1 MKNNPVIVFLV
12 LILASS
18 AACSSDAVILIEG
31 FSPQGIRANFKRPPA
46 DGRDETTTVGGNLLG
61 YGKKTVILGDSA
73 KETIRSLENDRR
85 GIFAAN
91 SDASLEANV
100 VALFDQIA
108 DLVEYKNAL
117 SNCYLRLKRQAEGEQ
132 RENESLKESLNFKD
146 RALRESEGGK
156 LRLAE
161 NLKQVEGQLSLLR
174 RSKENLERTFV
185 LKEREA
191 RRISEEATRSIP
203 NFPSSARAAQALGR
217 PSTQGFTKSEIKE
230 INRIT
235 GYPFINPDLLKA
247 AFVHSSDPGATTFE
261 QLEFVGDRLI
271 AGLVA
276 SKMDFASFSSPG
288 EMQKYFE
295 PRTRNTYFADRY
307 RALGLAKFLRFNPS
321 SSEGKVYADAFE
333 ALVGAI
339 NLDWKEANPH
349 LCKTGRVFDVLSP
362 ILERMLQ
369 MGEARPAS
377 ANGGA
382 AHSTAHTDERPDDF
396 SQGKMQMTLT
406 VYTEDE
412 KTIVQKATGQS
423 ADEARHNAMLAIWKR
438 LNLTAC
444 KAKDKQ
450 WDRFTRECQ
459 RNHYEVEVSEPKIMA
474 QPTSG
479 RY

>member
-1 MKNNPVIVFLV
+1 MFLV

-18 AACSSDAVILIEG
+18 AACSSDPAILIEG
-31 FSPQGIRANFKRPPA
+31 FSSQGIRANFKRVPL
-46 DGRDETTTVGGNLLG
+46 DGRDETAIVGGNLLG
-61 YGKKTVILGDSA
+61 YGKQTVILGDRA

-91 SDASLEANV
+91 SDASLDANV
-100 VALFDQIA
+100 VALSRQIA
-108 DLVEYKNAL
+108 ELVEYKNAL
-117 SNCYLRLKRQAEGEQ
+117 SNCYLHLKRQVEGGQ
-132 RENESLKESLNFKD
+132 RENESLRESLTLKD

-161 NLKQVEGQLSLLR
+161 NLKHLESQLGLLR
-174 RSKENLERTFV
+174 RSKKDLERTLA
-185 LKEREA
+185 LKERES
-191 RRISEEATRSIP
+191 RRSSEETTRSIP
-203 NFPSSARAAQALGR
+203 NFPSSAGPAQTLRR
-217 PSTQGFTKSEIKE
+217 PPIQDLTRNEIKE
-230 INRIT
+230 INQIT
-235 GYPFINPDLLKA
+235 GYPFKNPGLLKA
-247 AFVHSSDPGATTFE
+247 AFVHSSLSGATVFE

-276 SKMDFASFSSPG
+276 SKMDFGSFSSPG

-307 RALGLAKFLRFNPS
+307 RALGLCKFLRFNPS

-333 ALVGAI
+333 ALIGAI

-369 MGEARPAS
+369 MGAAVPAS

-382 AHSTAHTDERPDDF
+382 MRPITHDDERPDDF
-396 SQGKMQMTLT
+396 SQRKMQVTLT
-406 VYTEDE
+406 VYTEGGD
-412 KTIVQKATGQS
+412 TIVQKASGQGE
-423 ADEARHNAMLAIWKR
+423 DEARNNAMLAIWKR

-450 WDRFTRECQ
+450 WDRFTRECE
-459 RNHYEVEVSEPKIMA
+459 RNRYEVKVSKPKIMA
-474 QPTSG
+474 QVMSG
-479 RY
+479 HY

>member
-1 MKNNPVIVFLV
+1 MKNNPIIIFLV

-18 AACSSDAVILIEG
+18 AACSSDPAILIEG
-31 FSPQGIRANFKRPPA
+31 FSSQGIRANFKRVPL
-46 DGRDETTTVGGNLLG
+46 DGRDETIEVGGNLLG
-61 YGKKTVILGDSA
+61 YGKKTVILGGRA
-73 KETIRSLENDRR
+73 KETIRSLESDRR

-91 SDASLEANV
+91 SDASLDANV
-100 VALFDQIA
+100 VALSRQIA

-117 SNCYLRLKRQAEGEQ
+117 SNCYLHLKRQAEGGQ
-132 RENESLKESLNFKD
+132 REAESLRESLNLKD

-161 NLKQVEGQLSLLR
+161 NLKQVETQLNLLR
-174 RSKENLERTFV
+174 RSKEDLERTLA
-185 LKEREA
+185 LKERES
-191 RRISEEATRSIP
+191 RRSSEESTRSIP
-203 NFPSSARAAQALGR
+203 NFPSSAGAAQALR
-217 PSTQGFTKSEIKE
+217 RTPIQDFTKNEIKE

-235 GYPFINPDLLKA
+235 GYSFKNPELLKA

-276 SKMDFASFSSPG
+276 SKMDFDSFSSPG

-333 ALVGAI
+333 ALIGAI
-339 NLDWKEANPH
+339 NLDWKAENHH

-369 MGEARPAS
+369 LEAAVSAS

-382 AHSTAHTDERPDDF
+382 MRSMTHDDERPDDF
-396 SQGKMQMTLT
+396 SQRKMQVTLT
-406 VYTEDE
+406 IYTENGD
-412 KTIVQKATGQS
+412 TIVQKATGQGE
-423 ADEARHNAMLAIWKR
+423 DEAKNNAMLAIWKR
-438 LNLTAC
+438 LNLTVC

-450 WDRFTRECQ
+450 WDRFAHECE
-459 RNHYEVEVSEPKIMA
+459 RNSYEIEVSKPRIIA
-474 QPTSG
+474 QAMSG